1 MRIKN
6 YRIISLITAILI
18 FLSGLYFDNNEPNT
32 LLATS
37 SVETANSCI
46 TKTAT
51 INPCEQGCTPEL
63 LGIRSTDSIQQLS
76 NRLIIQKREAKI
88 SLDFL
93 YSNFLF
99 TNKGNFFTTLSA
111 IRIFCPKT
119 DELVINY
126 IHESDGKKRI

>member
-6 YRIISLITAILI
+6 YRIISFITAIII
-18 FLSGLYFDNNEPNT
+18 FLTGLYFDNNELNT
-32 LLATS
+32 SLATS
-37 SVETANSCI
+37 SVGTTSSCI

-63 LGIRSTDSIQQLS
+63 LGIRSAGSIQQLS
-76 NRLIIQKREAKI
+76 NRLISQQKETKI
-88 SLDFL
+88 SLDVLDANIPFI
-93 YSNFLF
+93 NKGTFF
-99 TNKGNFFTTLSA
+99 TNLSA
-111 IRIFCPKT
+111 IQIFCPKT

>member
-6 YRIISLITAILI
+6 YRIISFITAILI
-18 FLSGLYFDNNEPNT
+18 FLSGLYFDNNESNT
-32 LLATS
+32 LFATS

-46 TKTAT
+46 TKAAA
-51 INPCEQGCTPEL
+51 INPCEQGCTSEL
-63 LGIRSTDSIQQLS
+63 LGIRSAGSVQQLS
-76 NRLIIQKREAKI
+76 NRLISQKRETKI

-99 TNKGNFFTTLSA
+99 INKGTFFTSLSA
-111 IRIFCPKT
+111 IRFFCPKT